1 MAIDFG
7 RMARGVATGYLSA
20 KIANTEANDR
30 LKEDIIRQSGENF
43 YNNTLPEFQKR
54 EKNRENTYNQVS
66 KIYGNDVAEYFDQS
80 GFITGQANDF
90 STIND
95 MLSENN
101 NFNRDKL
108 KAYLEAVE
116 GGTYSSRKEKRFSSI
131 ADQEK
136 FVMGNLTKNGFG
148 TNTLMSQLGRDT
160 TEEQPMAPAETQA
173 VAPVPPEM
181 AEDTTT
187 TKLPS
192 FEEIFGTTSED
203 RVFKNLD
210 REDQMPIRNRALS
223 EFNALFRDELT
234 GDVRV
239 APAVKDAY
247 ERLPEPQK
255 RSITLSQFAFDNYFK
270 NLDRED
276 QMPIRNRALSE
287 FNALFRDEL
296 TGDVRVAPA
305 VKDAYE
311 RLPEPQK
318 RSITLSQFA
327 FDNYFKNTF
336 LPDNNYTFE
345 KSLPADIVEA
355 KQLINQFRSEGDD
368 EKVKIVK
375 QRLIDAGY
383 DISDYNL

>member
-7 RMARGVATGYLSA
+7 RMARGIATGYLGA

-66 KIYGNDVAEYFDQS
+66 KVYGNDVAEYMDQA
-80 GFITGQANDF
+80 GFMTGLATDF
-90 STIND
+90 ETINE

-108 KAYLEAVE
+108 KAYLEGVD
-116 GGTYSSRKEKRFSSI
+116 GGTYASRKEKRFSSM

-136 FVMGNLTKNGFG
+136 FVMGNLTKN
-148 TNTLMSQLGRDT
+148 QLGSMT
-160 TEEQPMAPAETQA
+160 IMNQLGIGGTKEQPAETMTTGETQT
-173 VAPVPPEM
+173 VAPVPPE
-181 AEDTTT
+181 EDTTT

-203 RVFKNLD
+203 RTFKSLD
-210 REDQMPIRNRALS
+210 REDKVALRNRALS
-223 EFNALFRDELT
+223 EFNALFKDELT
-234 GDVRV
+234 GSISVT
-239 APAVKDAY
+239 PSVKDAY
-247 ERLPEPQK
+247 DKLPDSQK
-255 RSITLSQFAFDNYFK
+255 RSITLNEFAFNDYFK
-270 NLDRED
+270 NR
-276 QMPIRNRALSE
+276 
-287 FNALFRDEL
+287 
-296 TGDVRVAPA
+296 
-305 VKDAYE
+305 
-311 RLPEPQK
+311 
-318 RSITLSQFA
+318 
-327 FDNYFKNTF
+327 F

-345 KSLPADIVEA
+345 KTLPSDIVEA

-368 EKVKIVK
+368 DKVKIVK

-383 DISDYNL
+383 DIRDYNL

>member
-7 RMARGVATGYLSA
+7 RMARGVATGYLTA

-54 EKNRENTYNQVS
+54 EKTRENTYNQVS

-95 MLSENN
+95 MLSEND

-192 FEEIFGTTSED
+192 FAEIFGGQLDD
-203 RVFKNLD
+203 RNYETLD
-210 REDQMPIRNRALS
+210 REDKVALRNRALS
-223 EFNALFRDELT
+223 EFNALFKDELS
-234 GDVRV
+234 GSI
-239 APAVKDAY
+239 
-247 ERLPEPQK
+247 
-255 RSITLSQFAFDNYFK
+255 SITPSVKARYDKLTKLQKDRISENEFAFQDYF
-270 NLDRED
+270 N
-276 QMPIRNRALSE
+276 NR
-287 FNALFRDEL
+287 
-296 TGDVRVAPA
+296 
-305 VKDAYE
+305 
-311 RLPEPQK
+311 
-318 RSITLSQFA
+318 
-327 FDNYFKNTF
+327 F
-336 LPDNNYTFE
+336 LPDNNYTS
-345 KSLPADIVEA
+345 KKTIPADILEA
-355 KQLINQFRSEGDD
+355 KQLINQHRAAGDED
-368 EKVKIVK
+368 TVKVIK

-383 DISDYNL
+383 DIRDYNL

>member
-95 MLSENN
+95 MLSEND

-116 GGTYSSRKEKRFSSI
+116 GGTYASRKEKRFGSI

-160 TEEQPMAPAETQA
+160 TEEQPTETMAPTGTQA
-173 VAPVPPEM
+173 VAPVPPE
-181 AEDTTT
+181 EDTTT
-187 TKLPS
+187 AKLPS
-192 FEEIFGTTSED
+192 FAEIFGTTSED
-203 RVFKNLD
+203 RVFKNLS

-247 ERLPEPQK
+247 DNLPEPQK
-255 RSITLSQFAFDNYFK
+255 RSVTLSQF
-270 NLDRED
+270 
-276 QMPIRNRALSE
+276 P
-287 FNALFRDEL
+287 
-296 TGDVRVAPA
+296 
-305 VKDAYE
+305 
-311 RLPEPQK
+311 
-318 RSITLSQFA
+318 

-345 KSLPADIVEA
+345 KSLPADIVDA
-355 KQLINQFRSEGDD
+355 KQLINQYRAIGDED
-368 EKVKIVK
+368 TVKIIK

-383 DISDYNL
+383 DIRDYNL

>member
-7 RMARGVATGYLSA
+7 RMARGIATGYLGA

-66 KIYGNDVAEYFDQS
+66 KIYGNDIAEYFDQA
-80 GFITGQANDF
+80 GFMTGLSTDF
-90 STIND
+90 ETINE

-108 KAYLEAVE
+108 KAYLEGVD
-116 GGTYSSRKEKRFSSI
+116 GGTYASRKEKRFQTI

-136 FVMGNLTKNGFG
+136 FVMGNLTKN
-148 TNTLMSQLGRDT
+148 QLGSMT
-160 TEEQPMAPAETQA
+160 IMNQLGIGETKEQPAETMTTGETQT
-173 VAPVPPEM
+173 VAPVPPE
-181 AEDTTT
+181 EDTTT

-203 RVFKNLD
+203 RTFKSLD
-210 REDQMPIRNRALS
+210 REDKVALRNRALS
-223 EFNALFRDELT
+223 EFNALFKDELT
-234 GDVRV
+234 GNISVT
-239 APAVKDAY
+239 PSVKDAY
-247 ERLPEPQK
+247 DKLPDSQK
-255 RSITLSQFAFDNYFK
+255 RSITLNEFAFNDYFK
-270 NLDRED
+270 NR
-276 QMPIRNRALSE
+276 
-287 FNALFRDEL
+287 
-296 TGDVRVAPA
+296 
-305 VKDAYE
+305 
-311 RLPEPQK
+311 
-318 RSITLSQFA
+318 
-327 FDNYFKNTF
+327 F

-345 KSLPADIVEA
+345 KTLPSDIVEA
-355 KQLINQFRSEGDD
+355 KQLINQFRAEGDD

-383 DISDYNL
+383 DIRDYNL

>member
-7 RMARGVATGYLSA
+7 RMARGIATGYLGA

-66 KIYGNDVAEYFDQS
+66 KVYGNDVAEYMDQA
-80 GFITGQANDF
+80 GFMTGLSTDF
-90 STIND
+90 ETINE

-108 KAYLEAVE
+108 KAYLEGVD
-116 GGTYSSRKEKRFSSI
+116 GGTYASRKEKRFSSM

-136 FVMGNLTKNGFG
+136 FVMGNLTKN
-148 TNTLMSQLGRDT
+148 QLGSMT
-160 TEEQPMAPAETQA
+160 IMNQLGIGETKEQPAETMTTGETQT
-173 VAPVPPEM
+173 VAPVPPE
-181 AEDTTT
+181 EDTTT

-203 RVFKNLD
+203 RTFKSLD
-210 REDQMPIRNRALS
+210 REDKVALRNRALS
-223 EFNALFRDELT
+223 EFNALFKDELT
-234 GDVRV
+234 GQISVT
-239 APAVKDAY
+239 PSVKDAY
-247 ERLPEPQK
+247 DKLPDSQK
-255 RSITLSQFAFDNYFK
+255 RSITLNEFAFNDYFK
-270 NLDRED
+270 NR
-276 QMPIRNRALSE
+276 
-287 FNALFRDEL
+287 
-296 TGDVRVAPA
+296 
-305 VKDAYE
+305 
-311 RLPEPQK
+311 
-318 RSITLSQFA
+318 
-327 FDNYFKNTF
+327 F

-345 KSLPADIVEA
+345 KTLPSDIVEA
-355 KQLINQFRSEGDD
+355 KQLINQFRAEGDD

-383 DISDYNL
+383 DIRDYNL

>member
-160 TEEQPMAPAETQA
+160 TEKQPMAPAETQA
-173 VAPVPPEM
+173 VAPVPPEI

-187 TKLPS
+187 TRLPS
-192 FEEIFGTTSED
+192 FAEIFGTTSED
-203 RVFKNLD
+203 RVFKD
-210 REDQMPIRNRALS
+210 
-223 EFNALFRDELT
+223 
-234 GDVRV
+234 
-239 APAVKDAY
+239 
-247 ERLPEPQK
+247 
-255 RSITLSQFAFDNYFK
+255 
-270 NLDRED
+270 LDRED

>member
-7 RMARGVATGYLSA
+7 RMARGIATGYLSA

-66 KIYGNDVAEYFDQS
+66 KIHGNDVAEYFDQS

-90 STIND
+90 NTIND

-116 GGTYSSRKEKRFSSI
+116 GGTYASRKEKRFSSI

-136 FVMGNLTKNGFG
+136 FVMGNLSKNGFG
-148 TNTLMSQLGRDT
+148 ANTLMSQLGRDT

-173 VAPVPPEM
+173 VAPVPPE
-181 AEDTTT
+181 EDTTT

-192 FEEIFGTTSED
+192 FEEIFGTTTED
-203 RVFKNLD
+203 KTFKTLD
-210 REDQMPIRNRALS
+210 ITEKNSLRNRALS
-223 EFNALFRDELT
+223 EFNALFKDELT
-234 GDVRV
+234 GDISVTPSV
-239 APAVKDAY
+239 EDQYK
-247 ERLPEPQK
+247 RLPESQK
-255 RSITLSQFAFDNYFK
+255 KSITLNEFAFNDYFK
-270 NLDRED
+270 NR
-276 QMPIRNRALSE
+276 
-287 FNALFRDEL
+287 F
-296 TGDVRVAPA
+296 
-305 VKDAYE
+305 
-311 RLPEPQK
+311 LPE
-318 RSITLSQFA
+318 
-327 FDNYFKNTF
+327 
-336 LPDNNYTFE
+336 NNISFQTT
-345 KSLPADIVEA
+345 LPADIVEA

-383 DISDYNL
+383 DIRDYNL

>member
-30 LKEDIIRQSGENF
+30 LKEDIIKQAGDNF

-54 EKNRENTYNQVS
+54 EKNRENTYNQIS
-66 KIYGNDVAEYFDQS
+66 KIYGNDVAEYFDQG

-90 STIND
+90 TTIND
-95 MLSENN
+95 MLSEND

-108 KAYLEAVE
+108 KAYLESVE
-116 GGTYSSRKEKRFSSI
+116 GGSYASRKEKRFQSI

-148 TNTLMSQLGRDT
+148 VNTLMSQLGRDT
-160 TEEQPMAPAETQA
+160 TEEQAMAPTETQA
-173 VAPVPPEM
+173 VAPVPPE
-181 AEDTTT
+181 EDTTT

-203 RVFKNLD
+203 RIYKNLD
-210 REDQMPIRNRALS
+210 REDQMSIRNRALS
-223 EFNALFRDELT
+223 EFNALFKDELT
-234 GDVRV
+234 GDISVT
-239 APAVKDAY
+239 PSVKDQY
-247 ERLPEPQK
+247 DRLEDSQK
-255 RSITLSQFAFDNYFK
+255 RSITLTEFAFNDYFK
-270 NLDRED
+270 NR
-276 QMPIRNRALSE
+276 
-287 FNALFRDEL
+287 F
-296 TGDVRVAPA
+296 
-305 VKDAYE
+305 
-311 RLPEPQK
+311 LPE
-318 RSITLSQFA
+318 
-327 FDNYFKNTF
+327 
-336 LPDNNYTFE
+336 NNYTFE
-345 KSLPADIVEA
+345 KTLPADIVEA

-383 DISDYNL
+383 DIRDYNL